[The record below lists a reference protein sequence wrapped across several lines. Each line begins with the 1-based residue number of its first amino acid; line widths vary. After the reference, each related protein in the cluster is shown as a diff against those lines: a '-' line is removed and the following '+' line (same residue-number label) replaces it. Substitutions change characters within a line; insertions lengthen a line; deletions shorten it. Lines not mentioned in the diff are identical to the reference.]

1 MSYTTLSYR
10 LIIESPFPVIHP
22 FTTTS
27 THLLAHHISH
37 HHFLNITCST
47 PTHPPTTT
55 HNHPHLHTASTNPQ
69 LRYVPT
75 TCDQPVCN
83 NDPLLCPD
91 YMVCTD
97 IELPLVLTVESFT
110 TYYFTAEYGLRL
122 LTVWAVTPR
131 VAGVIPAAWEAEH
144 VYNPHAPQPHYSP
157 WYQTIKFVFRFKN
170 LVDLAA
176 ILPFYLQYFTTNLP
190 PTNFIRAL
198 RLLRLIR
205 VLRLLKLLSFLKNV
219 DVMIDLMLATLSQG
233 EEIPSSSSHEQ

>member
-1 MSYTTLSYR
+1 
-10 LIIESPFPVIHP
+10 
-22 FTTTS
+22 
-27 THLLAHHISH
+27 
-37 HHFLNITCST
+37 
-47 PTHPPTTT
+47 
-55 HNHPHLHTASTNPQ
+55 
-69 LRYVPT
+69 
-75 TCDQPVCN
+75 
-83 NDPLLCPD
+83 
-91 YMVCTD
+91 MVCTD
-97 IELPLVLTVESFT
+97 IELPVVLTVESFT

-157 WYQTIKFVFRFKN
+157 WYQSIKFVFRFKN
-170 LVDLAA
+170 LVDLSA

-219 DVMIDLMLATLSQG
+219 DVMIDLMLATLSQASLLLNVFLFAVMIVVIIFG
-233 EEIPSSSSHEQ
+233 CLVYIAEQGVFTVVIKLCSSNCALSFSFPLPLP

>member
-1 MSYTTLSYR
+1 
-10 LIIESPFPVIHP
+10 
-22 FTTTS
+22 
-27 THLLAHHISH
+27 
-37 HHFLNITCST
+37 
-47 PTHPPTTT
+47 
-55 HNHPHLHTASTNPQ
+55 
-69 LRYVPT
+69 
-75 TCDQPVCN
+75 
-83 NDPLLCPD
+83 
-91 YMVCTD
+91 MVCTD
-97 IELPLVLTVESFT
+97 IELPVVLTVESFT

-157 WYQTIKFVFRFKN
+157 WYQSIKFVFRFKN
-170 LVDLAA
+170 LVDLSA

-219 DVMIDLMLATLSQG
+219 DVMIDLMLATLSQASLLLNVFLFAVMIVVIIFG
-233 EEIPSSSSHEQ
+233 CLVYIAEQGVFTVIINLPFPLPFPLSLP

>member
-1 MSYTTLSYR
+1 M
-10 LIIESPFPVIHP
+10 
-22 FTTTS
+22 
-27 THLLAHHISH
+27 
-37 HHFLNITCST
+37 
-47 PTHPPTTT
+47 
-55 HNHPHLHTASTNPQ
+55 LHTASTNPQ

-97 IELPLVLTVESFT
+97 IELPVVLTVESFT

-157 WYQTIKFVFRFKN
+157 WYQSVKFVFRFKN

-219 DVMIDLMLATLSQG
+219 DVMIDLMLATLSQASLLLNVFLFAVMIVVIIFG
-233 EEIPSSSSHEQ
+233 CLVYIAEQGVFTVINNLSFPLPFPLSLP